1 MENCTT
7 CFRICDPIPDCLEEI
22 TISTDEISEDLVIS
36 IQDKFDNLFIA
47 DITTNGAGLVT
58 IDLTDTLI
66 FPEQLINPYAGQFKL
81 TITKDGEIVPF
92 VVNTVSYD
100 CITFE
105 SATIMPKVLTYEI
118 KY

>member
-1 MENCTT
+1 MT

-36 IQDKFDNLFIA
+36 IQDKFDNLFLS
-47 DITTNGAGLVT
+47 DFTSDVAGLVT

-81 TITKDGEIVPF
+81 TITKANEIVPF
-92 VVNTVSYD
+92 IVNTASYD
-100 CITFE
+100 CIIFE
-105 SATIMPKVLTYEI
+105 SATIIPKVVTYEI